1 MKYLLYTC
9 LIALF
14 LNSCASS
21 KNYLER
27 SDEDKALLDAIK
39 KLNKSATDE
48 NASSAIPVLYSNI
61 KASRLAKIN
70 TLKTE
75 KDLSRW
81 DKLIRFIKMG
91 VCFFCIFPAVFFQES
106 ESGIIVFFC
115 CILPAF
121 IQLAV
126 VTFGIYQFKSS
137 RAVNNSI
144 VSILQV
150 LIFFDNFIP
159 TRQIFFCF

>member
-1 MKYLLYTC
+1 MKYLLYTF

-81 DKLIRFIKMG
+81 DKIIKEYQYLQEAYDAIVNSAAAFKLVNAESYNSQLYESRQNAAEEYYNAG
-91 VCFFCIFPAVFFQES
+91 LVFLEKDGRENAKKAYTCS
-106 ESGIIVFFC
+106 
-115 CILPAF
+115 
-121 IQLAV
+121 
-126 VTFGIYQFKSS
+126 
-137 RAVNNSI
+137 
-144 VSILQV
+144 
-150 LIFFDNFIP
+150 
-159 TRQIFFCF
+159 